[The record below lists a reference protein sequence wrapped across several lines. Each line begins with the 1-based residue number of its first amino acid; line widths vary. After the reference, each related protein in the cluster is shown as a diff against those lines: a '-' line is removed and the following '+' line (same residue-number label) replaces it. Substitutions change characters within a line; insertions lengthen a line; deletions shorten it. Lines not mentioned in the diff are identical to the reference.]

1 MTEIAV
7 IGAGYVGIPTAACFA
22 HLGHH
27 VVCAD
32 LDEERIRAL
41 AKGEVPI
48 LEEGL
53 AALIL
58 GGLQSGRL
66 RFVVGA
72 QEAARNAEFVFIC
85 VQTPQTETGAAD
97 LSVVEADAAEIAPVL
112 KPGSVVVN
120 KSTVP
125 VGSTDAVS
133 RALRAA
139 GVVSD
144 VGVAS
149 NPEF

>member
-1 MTEIAV
+1 MPFVDAGWWGGRAVSEIAV

-32 LDEERIRAL
+32 VDEARVRGL

-53 AALIL
+53 PALVQE
-58 GGLQSGRL
+58 GLRSGRL

-72 QEAARNAEFVFIC
+72 QEAA
-85 VQTPQTETGAAD
+85 G
-97 LSVVEADAAEIAPVL
+97 
-112 KPGSVVVN
+112 G
-120 KSTVP
+120 
-125 VGSTDAVS
+125 
-133 RALRAA
+133 A
-139 GVVSD
+139 GVVFIW
-144 VGVAS
+144 VQ
-149 NPEF
+149 PT